1 MAGSKHFKRDNSK
14 NAGFASGSHKGCVKI
29 IHCGCLEITKLL
41 HICHVINYFCGPHME
56 IEFGTKAVGLRLNL
70 DFDSIPVGPQM

>member
-1 MAGSKHFKRDNSK
+1 M
-14 NAGFASGSHKGCVKI
+14 KI